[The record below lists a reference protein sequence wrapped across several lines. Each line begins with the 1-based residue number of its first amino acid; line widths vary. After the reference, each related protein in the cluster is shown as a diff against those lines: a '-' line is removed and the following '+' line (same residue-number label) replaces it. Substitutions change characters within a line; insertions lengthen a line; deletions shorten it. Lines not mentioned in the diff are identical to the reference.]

1 MFRVPEG
8 EAILIVFPDNT
19 AWLVDGG
26 NTNKES
32 DNIDLA
38 KALQTYLESRPL
50 LTLEVCVASHSHMD
64 HIGALETLLAS
75 GSSALAPQVTVY
87 RATGAWHRQ
96 AKFLDR
102 YHQMVRNQS
111 GVVERIFAAQTEEIV
126 PIGNH
131 AEAHFFVGAGK
142 SAYASL
148 WMRLRYRSARLLFT
162 GDSHQPYERGL
173 IKHFSAGHLRADV
186 LKVTHHG
193 SSSGTSPQ
201 SVAAAKPAFAITSSS
216 QDDPDHRLEEDT
228 KERIL
233 DTPVGK
239 RRIFNTDADGDIVVK
254 TDGEDY
260 GGAILYQV
268 T

>member
-1 MFRVPEG
+1 MFRVPKG

-102 YHQMVRNQS
+102 YHQMVRDQN
-111 GVVERIFAAQTEEIV
+111 GVVEKIFAEQTEEIV
-126 PIGNH
+126 PIANH
-131 AEAHFFVGAGK
+131 AEAHFFGDGHWPRTNTSEAYTGTPASSFRDNWSRSRRMAVWTVG
-142 SAYASL
+142 SVP
-148 WMRLRYRSARLLFT
+148 LL
-162 GDSHQPYERGL
+162 L
-173 IKHFSAGHLRADV
+173 
-186 LKVTHHG
+186 
-193 SSSGTSPQ
+193 
-201 SVAAAKPAFAITSSS
+201 AI
-216 QDDPDHRLEEDT
+216 R
-228 KERIL
+228 
-233 DTPVGK
+233 
-239 RRIFNTDADGDIVVK
+239 
-254 TDGEDY
+254 
-260 GGAILYQV
+260 
-268 T
+268 